1 MGAVDGAVVV
11 GVGGA
16 DVDPVAP
23 GDDEERPSVAAD
35 RHDCGDGATH
45 PVPRQ
50 RDMDALGGTQRLGV
64 DALVEGA
71 HLIGPHA
78 RRIDDDPGSNIHT
91 IVETSAAEAAGGVLE
106 KGGHAG
112 VVRGDRAVVQDGGA
126 GDGQGEARVVGM
138 GIVVDEAGD
147 QPGGVKGGHVVER
160 LVAGDAPVELADAR
174 TTAEV
179 VQPQRGAE
187 GAGDRAVDHS
197 VATEQGNQEGQDVD
211 EVRGVAEQQLAL
223 GERLVDEAEVTLP
236 EVADAAVD
244 ELRGA

>member
-1 MGAVDGAVVV
+1 M
-11 GVGGA
+11 
-16 DVDPVAP
+16 
-23 GDDEERPSVAAD
+23 
-35 RHDCGDGATH
+35 
-45 PVPRQ
+45 
-50 RDMDALGGTQRLGV
+50 
-64 DALVEGA
+64 
-71 HLIGPHA
+71 
-78 RRIDDDPGSNIHT
+78 
-91 IVETSAAEAAGGVLE
+91 
-106 KGGHAG
+106 
-112 VVRGDRAVVQDGGA
+112 VRGDRAVVQDGGA

-147 QPGGVKGGHVVER
+147 QPGGVQGGHVVER

-187 GAGDRAVDHS
+187 GAGDGAVDHS